1 MSTRVEF
8 DVSAENRQVLLGV
21 ATDAIA
27 DALRTRRPKLPEPS
41 GFDDALTRP
50 HATFVTLED
59 PAERLLGCI
68 GSIQPAYPLV
78 VDVAKNALMAAFEDP
93 RTTGVGPREYESMS
107 VKISVLS
114 PLEPMGVESLEEL
127 YAAIR
132 PGIDGLL
139 LDAGAHHSTLL
150 PSVWPKVSGAGE
162 FLEILWAKAGLAPG
176 LWKAGT
182 VMRRYTTVEFG
193 EKGPREPV

>member
-8 DVSAENRQVLLGV
+8 DVSADNRQVLLRV
-21 ATDAIA
+21 ATETIA

-41 GFDDALTRP
+41 GFNDALTRP

-68 GSIQPAYPLV
+68 GSIQPAHPLV

-93 RTTGVGPREYESMS
+93 RTSGVGPREYESMS

-114 PLEPMGVESLEEL
+114 PLEPMGVGSLEEL
-127 YAAIR
+127 CAAVR
-132 PGIDGLL
+132 PGVDGLL

-150 PSVWPKVSGAGE
+150 PSVWPKVSGVDE

-176 LWKAGT
+176 VWKAGT
-182 VMRRYTTVEFG
+182 VMRRYRTVEFG

>member
-1 MSTRVEF
+1 MSTTVEF
-8 DVSAENRQVLLGV
+8 DVSAEHRQILLGV
-21 ATDAIA
+21 ATETIA
-27 DALRTRRPKLPEPS
+27 DALRTRRPKLPELAD
-41 GFDDALTRP
+41 FDAELTRP

-93 RTTGVGPREYESMS
+93 RTSGVGLREYESMS

-114 PLEPMGVESLEEL
+114 PLEPMSVGSLDEL
-127 YAAIR
+127 RSAVR
-132 PGIDGLL
+132 PGVDGLL

-150 PSVWPKVSGAGE
+150 PSVWPKVSGVDE
-162 FLEILWAKAGLAPG
+162 FLEILWAKAGLVPG
-176 LWKAGT
+176 VWRSET

-193 EKGPREPV
+193 EKGPRDPA